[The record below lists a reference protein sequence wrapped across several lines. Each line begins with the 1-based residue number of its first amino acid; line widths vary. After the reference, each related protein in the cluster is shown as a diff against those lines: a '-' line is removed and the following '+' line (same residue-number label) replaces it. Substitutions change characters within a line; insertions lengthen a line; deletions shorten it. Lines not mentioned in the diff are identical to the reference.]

1 MWGLCMNKSSE
12 IFGNLQRNILCGS
25 KIPHSTSQPVIY
37 QENGKCFL
45 AVFVFFY
52 TREDIEAG
60 AVDRP
65 TLWAIADIE
74 TGEII
79 EERGSKKIDF
89 SDASYDVKY
98 NVRADGQYD
107 TSKKYYDEAFT
118 ILDSV
123 RSKLISTGKLYRAE
137 YQYYLDKIIAN
148 IPKEYQRFYRDLSV

>member
-1 MWGLCMNKSSE
+1 MLKCSEVNMSIQKS
-12 IFGNLQRNILCGS
+12 ILGGA
-25 KIPHSTSQPVIY
+25 KTPHSTSYPVLY
-37 QENGKCFL
+37 YENEKYYL
-45 AVFVFFY
+45 AVFTFFY
-52 TREDIEAG
+52 SREDIEVG
-60 AVDRP
+60 TVDRP
-65 TLWAIADIE
+65 TFWAIADIE

-79 EERGSKKIDF
+79 EERDSKKIDF

>member
-1 MWGLCMNKSSE
+1 MELAKN
-12 IFGNLQRNILCGS
+12 ITINLSKHILNGI

-37 QENGKCFL
+37 QESGKYYL

-74 TGEII
+74 TGGII
-79 EERGSKKIDF
+79 EERDSKKIDF

-98 NVRADGQYD
+98 NVRVDGQYD

>member
-1 MWGLCMNKSSE
+1 MELAKN
-12 IFGNLQRNILCGS
+12 ITINLS
-25 KIPHSTSQPVIY
+25 KHIINGIKVPHSISQPVLRLDK
-37 QENGKCFL
+37 GKYYL

-52 TREDIEAG
+52 SREDIEAG

-65 TLWAIADIE
+65 TLWVIADIE

-79 EERGSKKIDF
+79 EERDTKKIEF

-107 TSKKYYDEAFT
+107 TSKKYYDDAFA

-123 RSKLISTGKLYRAE
+123 RSKLITTGNLYKAE
-137 YQYYLDKIIAN
+137 YQFYLDKIMAN

>member
-1 MWGLCMNKSSE
+1 MIDSKTINRRIQND
-12 IFGNLQRNILCGS
+12 IFDGD
-25 KIPHSTSQPVIY
+25 KIPHSTSYPVLF
-37 QENGKCFL
+37 EEGGKYYL
-45 AVFVFFY
+45 AVFVFFF

-74 TGEII
+74 TGELI
-79 EERGSKKIDF
+79 EERDSKKVDF

-107 TSKKYYDEAFT
+107 TSKKYYDDAFA

-123 RSKLISTGKLYRAE
+123 RSKLITTGKLYRAE
-137 YQYYLDKIIAN
+137 YQFYLDKIIAN

>member
-1 MWGLCMNKSSE
+1 MKSVEMNKKIQYS
-12 IFGNLQRNILCGS
+12 ILNAS
-25 KIPHSTSQPVIY
+25 KTPHSTSYPVIY
-37 QENGKCFL
+37 QEGGKYYL

-79 EERGSKKIDF
+79 EERDSKKIDF

-107 TSKKYYDEAFT
+107 TSKKYYDEAFV

-123 RSKLISTGKLYRAE
+123 RSKLISTGKLYRTE
-137 YQYYLDKIIAN
+137 YQYYIDKIIAN

>member
-1 MWGLCMNKSSE
+1 MKKSVE
-12 IFGNLQRNILCGS
+12 VNGELQKNIFSGT
-25 KIPHSTSQPVIY
+25 KIPHSTSYPVIFKEGSKY
-37 QENGKCFL
+37 YL
-45 AVFVFFY
+45 SVFVFFFSK
-52 TREDIEAG
+52 EDIEAG

-65 TLWAIADIE
+65 TLWAVADIE

-79 EERGSKKIDF
+79 EERDSKKIDF

-137 YQYYLDKIIAN
+137 YQYYIDKIIAN